1 MCVFCSCL
9 FVWLGFLFFV
19 FLFGCFF
26 VCFCGCFEGKG
37 RIFCLLCLFVLF
49 FVCFVFVTVVCL
61 LLLYLSVF
69 TARSLRLCLNSP
81 SAAKHH
87 IPFGACERV
96 LFKWN
101 QFDTYV

>member
-1 MCVFCSCL
+1 MCFVLVCLFGWVFC
-9 FVWLGFLFFV
+9 FLFFCLVV
-19 FLFGCFF
+19 FLFVSVAVLRGRGGFF
-26 VCFCGCFEGKG
+26 VCCVFLFC
-37 RIFCLLCLFVLF
+37 F

-69 TARSLRLCLNSP
+69 TAHSLRLCLNSP